1 MFFKVFA
8 RMRYLL
14 APFFIL
20 FSLLS
25 FAQQN
30 HFIYIQAENQQPFY
44 VKLDKKIMSSSASG
58 YLIIPKLKEGAYDF
72 MIGFP
77 KNEWPEQNVTCTIKQ
92 ADAGYILKNFGDKG
106 WGLFNFQ
113 TMDLVMAGEKAKK
126 DTGLVK
132 QNKDDAFANVL
143 STVVNDPGIK
153 NTDEQKEE
161 IKPELKPTAKQPDKK
176 ALSKKEPKP
185 LKPIKEK
192 KTVAGNKNQ
201 IKKLQNNIND
211 NSANLVYVDINNGRV
226 DTVNVIIPVDKETVM
241 QPPVKQPQEPVQL
254 VKDTVT
260 IVPPIVSEKL
270 FVKQPGNNGD
280 ETVVDT
286 TLKVNTSVA
295 PIIYDTVVAIVE
307 KPSDETVTT
316 ATKEPAVTKR
326 VKRKQRQPKPG
337 IVTTTVSEPPVI
349 TDTTANSLAQNIP
362 QVDIVK
368 PAPQEPVVI
377 IDTTANV
384 ATSVTQEVAV
394 VDSAKLKTG
403 NKRTKRKHKEP
414 EIDIVKTTTTEAP
427 VVSTDTTVT
436 VQPTIKEPVVS
447 IDTAVSI
454 AADNKTD
461 VVIDDVAKHKKVSRR
476 SKNKPI
482 ATETISP
489 VSTAPSVNSDT
500 TMANAVP
507 VSIPVTTTTTDSA
520 VVITNALMD
529 SALKSPVKNVVPEKK
544 SDNNIVKE
552 KIIEPVVN
560 AGNSIYPKMNV
571 TCKTYADDDEYLN
584 LRKKMAKAKS
594 DDEML
599 FLAHKLF
606 IKRCFSTKQIQ
617 RLGLLFATDA
627 GKYKLF
633 DDAYQFTYDTENF
646 TSLESELIDEYF
658 KKRFRA
664 MLH

>member
-1 MFFKVFA
+1 
-8 RMRYLL
+8 MRYLL

-77 KNEWPEQNVTCTIKQ
+77 KSEWPEQNVTSTIKQ
-92 ADAGYILKNFGDKG
+92 VDAGYILKNFGDKG

-113 TMDLVMAGEKAKK
+113 TMDLVMAGEKPKT
-126 DTGLVK
+126 DTSLIK

-153 NTDEQKEE
+153 NTDDQKDE
-161 IKPELKPTAKQPDKK
+161 IKPEIKPAAKQAEKK
-176 ALSKKEPKP
+176 ALPKKAP
-185 LKPIKEK
+185 KPIKTTKEK
-192 KTVAGNKNQ
+192 KAVAVNNNQ
-201 IKKLQNNIND
+201 IKKLQHNVND
-211 NSANLVYVDINNGRV
+211 NSTNLVYVDITNGKL
-226 DTVNVIIPVDKETVM
+226 DTVNVIIPAGEEIVVK
-241 QPPVKQPQEPVQL
+241 PLVKQPQEPVQL

-270 FVKQPGNNGD
+270 FVKQPGNTGD

-286 TLKVNTSVA
+286 ALKVITTVTLKVS
-295 PIIYDTVVAIVE
+295 DTVVAVVQ
-307 KPSDETVTT
+307 KASDETVTP
-316 ATKEPAVTKR
+316 AIKEPAVTKR
-326 VKRKQRQPKPG
+326 SKKKQRQSKPD
-337 IVTTTVSEPPVI
+337 IITTTVSEPPVI

-362 QVDIVK
+362 QVEIVK
-368 PAPQEPVVI
+368 PAPQEPVVT

-384 ATSVTQEVAV
+384 STSITQEVAL
-394 VDSAKLKTG
+394 VDQAKVKSV
-403 NKRTKRKHKEP
+403 NKRAKRKNKTP
-414 EIDIVKTTTTEAP
+414 QVDIVKTTTTEPP
-427 VVSTDTTVT
+427 VVVSDTTVT
-436 VQPTIKEPVVS
+436 LQPAIKDPVV
-447 IDTAVSI
+447 ILDTAVSI

-461 VVIDDVAKHKKVSRR
+461 VVIEDVVKHKKGSRR
-476 SKNKPI
+476 SKNKPF

-500 TMANAVP
+500 TAMTNTVP
-507 VSIPVTTTTTDSA
+507 VSIPALTAASDTPVVTTTIIVDS
-520 VVITNALMD
+520 V
-529 SALKSPVKNVVPEKK
+529 LKSPVENVVPEKK
-544 SDNNIVKE
+544 PDNSIVKE

-560 AGNSIYPKMNV
+560 TSNSSYPKM
-571 TCKTYADDDEYLN
+571 TIACKTYADDDEYLN
-584 LRKKMAKAKS
+584 LRKKMAKGRS

-617 RLGLLFATDA
+617 RLSLLFATDA

-633 DDAYQFTYDTENF
+633 DDAYQFTYDAENF
-646 TSLESELIDEYF
+646 TSLESELVDDYY